1 MTRFSNQKNRDLTNR
16 GSKIPQSSSLHDPYV
31 LWYSYQII
39 ALGSVEINKKKKS
52 GRGCETEIM
61 CPIPAA
67 DTFGWRFVGKQARKC
82 YRIKYRRSSV
92 RCFFGLAFVKEGA
105 TRPCGL
111 EIVHRGVFIREKI
124 FSV

>member
-1 MTRFSNQKNRDLTNR
+1 MTRFLNKKNRGLTNR

-31 LWYSYQII
+31 LWYLYQII

-67 DTFGWRFVGKQARKC
+67 DTFGWRFIAVKC
-82 YRIKYRRSSV
+82 AVWTSLVLLVECKLTQ
-92 RCFFGLAFVKEGA
+92 FF
-105 TRPCGL
+105 
-111 EIVHRGVFIREKI
+111 
-124 FSV
+124 